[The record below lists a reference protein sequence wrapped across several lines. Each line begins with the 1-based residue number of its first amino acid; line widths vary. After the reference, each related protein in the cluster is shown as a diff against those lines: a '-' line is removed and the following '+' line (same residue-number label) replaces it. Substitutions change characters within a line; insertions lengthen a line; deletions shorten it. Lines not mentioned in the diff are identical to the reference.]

1 MAVKTVSN
9 KDEFENK
16 ITSPELVVVHFWA
29 HWAAQCG
36 PMNEVLEELAKQIE
50 YKDVKFVKIP
60 AEEVPE
66 VSLKYKVSAVPTF
79 VLFRKGNEVDR
90 VDGANAA
97 ELTKK
102 INQRIAKDEFSP
114 PPVARPVEDL
124 NSRLKKLINAAP
136 AMLFMKGS
144 AQEPRCGFSKQIVAI
159 LEELSAEYKT
169 FDILNDEEVRQGL
182 KTYSNWPTYPQ
193 LYINGELI
201 GGLDIVKEMVA
212 SGELDKMLP
221 KKASLEERLKAL
233 INRHHLMIFMKGNR
247 DQPRCGFSRQLME
260 ILKETNLQFD
270 TFDILGDEEV
280 RQGLKTFSQWPT
292 YPQVYVKGQLVGGL
306 DIIKELKE
314 SGELMST
321 LKGES

>member
-1 MAVKTVSN
+1 MALKAVGN
-9 KDEFENK
+9 QAEFEGK
-16 ITSPELVVVHFWA
+16 IASSDLVVIHFWA
-29 HWAAQCG
+29 SWAAQCG

-50 YKDVKFVKIP
+50 YKDVAFLKVA
-60 AEEVPE
+60 AEDVPE
-66 VSLKYKVSAVPTF
+66 VSLKYNVSAVPTF
-79 VLFRKGNEVDR
+79 ILFRKGAEVDR
-90 VDGANAA
+90 VNGANAA

-102 INQRIAKDEFSP
+102 IMNQISKDNFTNQ
-114 PPVARPVEDL
+114 PVVKPVEDL
-124 NSRLKKLINAAP
+124 NSRLKKLINASP
-136 AMLFMKGS
+136 VMLFMKGS

-159 LEELSAEYKT
+159 LDELNADYKT

-193 LYINGELI
+193 LYIKGELI

-212 SGELDKMLP
+212 SGDLANMLT
-221 KKASLEERLKAL
+221 KKPSLEERLKKL
-233 INRHHLMIFMKGNR
+233 INRHPLMVFMKGDR

-260 ILKETNLQFD
+260 ILKETGLQFD

-292 YPQVYVKGQLVGGL
+292 YPQIYVKGQLVGGL

-314 SGELMST
+314 SGELISS
-321 LKGES
+321 LKGEA